1 MKSADSLRI
10 LISMPSILCICRI
23 PVLCTTI
30 LFLITGTDFLVKL
43 TGINHPHF
51 MELENPLPCSQE
63 PFGGP
68 YQESDLSPTPPSTS
82 NFLTIAFII
91 TLSSRPGSSYQSFS
105 CGFSEQILYALLCS
119 HTRSSYPAHLNF
131 LL

>member
-10 LISMPSILCICRI
+10 LISMPSIICTCRF

-30 LFLITGTDFLVKL
+30 LFLIAGTDSLVKL

-63 PFGGP
+63 PTGGT
-68 YQESDLSPTPPSTS
+68 YQESDLFPTPPSSS
-82 NFLTIAFII
+82 NLLTIAFIV

-105 CGFSEQILYALLCS
+105 CGFSNQILYAFLCS
-119 HTRSSYPAHLNF
+119 HTRSSYPAPLNF
-131 LL
+131 MF